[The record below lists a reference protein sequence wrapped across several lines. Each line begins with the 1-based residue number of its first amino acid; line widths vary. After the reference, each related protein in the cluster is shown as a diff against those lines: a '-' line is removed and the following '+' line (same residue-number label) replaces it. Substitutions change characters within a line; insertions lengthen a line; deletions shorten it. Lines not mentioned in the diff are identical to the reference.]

1 MNLLYQSVELS
12 FDKLNHCQYHEEIN
26 KKIMFRV
33 DNQMEENIKTNI
45 SEEARF
51 LNKKLI
57 ISKII

>member
-1 MNLLYQSVELS
+1 
-12 FDKLNHCQYHEEIN
+12 
-26 KKIMFRV
+26 MFRV

-51 LNKKLI
+51 LNKKLT